1 MIRLKYPAQVFDMSE
16 RFNIFALGRTNIR
29 ILHFTWFA
37 FFMTFLVWLG
47 LGPMMPFIKESLGL
61 TDQQAK
67 VLLILNVAMTIPAR
81 IVVGML
87 VDKFGP
93 RIMYMGILVLG
104 GVISIAFAWS
114 GNYEQLA
121 ILRFLSGF
129 IGAGFVVGIRMIGE
143 WFPARQTGIAQGIY
157 GGWGNFGS
165 AGAAMTLPF
174 IAINVG
180 DADGW
185 RYAITLASIAAIAY
199 GLLYYFI
206 VSDTPKG
213 STYFKP
219 KKTGAMEITSGG
231 DLLLYILMNIPLY
244 LALALLTWKL
254 SPGNMGLIDQ
264 AAAYAIYAGLLAV
277 YAIQI
282 WKIWHINSHVLK
294 KPVPEMHRY
303 KFKQVA
309 ILDWAYL
316 VTFGTEL
323 AVVSM
328 LAMFYVSWFDIP
340 KVTAALL
347 AGIYPFIN
355 LVARPGGGWI
365 SDRIGRKRT
374 LIIVFAGITASF
386 LLLGFVHQDWPVWVV
401 VGVTIVG
408 GIFSKAGSGAV
419 YAMVPLVQRR
429 MTGQIAGM
437 VGAFGNVGAVIFL
450 TVNSL
455 VDYDQFFLFIGIV
468 AALVFFLILFCLD
481 EPKGHMVET
490 LPDGTVQVIEVS

>member
-1 MIRLKYPAQVFDMSE
+1 MSQKLNILDLKQA
-16 RFNIFALGRTNIR
+16 NIR
-29 ILHFTWFA
+29 ILHYTWFA
-37 FFMTFLVWLG
+37 FFMTFVVWLG
-47 LGPMMPFIKESLGL
+47 LGPIMPFIKEALSL

-93 RIMYMGILVLG
+93 RIMYTGILVSG
-104 GVISIAFAWS
+104 GAISIAFAWAGS
-114 GNYEQLA
+114 YEQLA
-121 ILRFLSGF
+121 LLRFLSGF

-143 WFPARQTGIAQGIY
+143 WFPAKQTGLAQGIY
-157 GGWGNFGS
+157 GGWGNFGA
-165 AGAAMTLPF
+165 AGAALSLPF
-174 IAINVG
+174 IASAVG
-180 DADGW
+180 DASGW
-185 RYAITLASIAAIAY
+185 RIALTVASIVAIAY
-199 GLLYYFI
+199 GLFYYTR
-206 VSDTPKG
+206 VTNTPKG

-219 KKTGAMEITSGG
+219 KKTGAMEITSAG
-231 DLLLYILMNIPLY
+231 DLVMYMLMNIPLF
-244 LALALLTWKL
+244 LALGVLAWKL
-254 SPGNMGLIDQ
+254 SPSNMGLIGETGTWI
-264 AAAYAIYAGLLAV
+264 IYAALISIYVLQV
-277 YAIQI
+277 
-282 WKIWHINSHVLK
+282 WKIWQINGHVLK
-294 KPVPEMHRY
+294 KPVPELHRY

-328 LAMFYVSWFDIP
+328 LAMFYVNWFDVP

-365 SDRIGRKRT
+365 SDKIGRKLT
-374 LIIVFAGITASF
+374 LGIVFTGITASF
-386 LLLGFVHQDWPVWVV
+386 LVLGLVDKAWPVWMVV
-401 VGVTIVG
+401 AVTIVG

-468 AALVFFLILFCLD
+468 AAFVLMLILFFLE
-481 EPKGHMVET
+481 EPKGQMAEI
-490 LPDGTVQVIEVS
+490 LPDGTVQMIDVK

>member
-1 MIRLKYPAQVFDMSE
+1 MSSS
-16 RFNIFALGRTNIR
+16 FNLLNIKQANIR
-29 ILHFTWFA
+29 ILHYTWFA
-37 FFMTFLVWLG
+37 FFMTFVVWLG
-47 LGPMMPFIKESLGL
+47 LGPMMPFIKEALDL

-93 RIMYMGILVLG
+93 RILYTGILVTG
-104 GVISIAFAWS
+104 GVISIAFAWADS
-114 GNYEQLA
+114 YEELA
-121 ILRFLSGF
+121 IMRFLCGF

-143 WFPARQTGIAQGIY
+143 WFPAKQTGVAQGIY

-165 AGAAMTLPF
+165 AGAAMTLPV
-174 IAINVG
+174 IAVQMG
-180 DADGW
+180 DVDGW
-185 RYAITLASIAAIAY
+185 RYAITFASLAAIAY

-206 VSDTPKG
+206 VTNTPKG

-219 KKTGAMEITSGG
+219 KKTGAMEVTCGR
-231 DLLLYILMNIPLY
+231 DLVLYILMNIPLY
-244 LALALLTWKL
+244 FALGVLTWKL
-254 SPGNMGLIDQ
+254 SPAGMGMLSHTVANLI
-264 AAAYAIYAGLLAV
+264 YVGLVGVFLFQV
-277 YAIQI
+277 
-282 WKIWHINSHVLK
+282 WKIWQINAHVIK
-294 KPVPEMHRY
+294 KPVPEMMRY

-309 ILDWAYL
+309 VLDFAYL

-328 LAMFYVSWFDIP
+328 LAMFYVTWFDIP

-347 AGIYPFIN
+347 AGIYPFLN
-355 LVARPGGGWI
+355 LVARPAGGWI
-365 SDRIGRKRT
+365 SDRIGRKLT
-374 LIIVFAGITASF
+374 LIIIFAGLTAGF
-386 LLLGFVHQDWPVWVV
+386 LTLGLVEQSWPVWVV
-401 VGVTIVG
+401 VGITIIA

-419 YAMVPLVQRR
+419 YAMVPLIQRR

-468 AALVFFLILFCLD
+468 SALVFILILAFLE
-481 EPKGHMVET
+481 EPKGQMAET
-490 LPDGTVQVIEVS
+490 LPDGTVQMLDVK

>member
-1 MIRLKYPAQVFDMSE
+1 MPEKL
-16 RFNIFALGRTNIR
+16 NIFNLGKSNIR
-29 ILHFTWFA
+29 ILHYTWFA
-37 FFMTFLVWLG
+37 FFMTFVVWLG
-47 LGPMMPFIKESLGL
+47 LGPMMPFIKEALQL

-87 VDKFGP
+87 VDKLGP
-93 RIMYMGILVLG
+93 RIMYTTILVLG
-104 GVISIAFAWS
+104 GAISIAFAWADS
-114 GNYEQLA
+114 YGTLA
-121 ILRFLSGF
+121 ILRFLCGF

-143 WFPARQTGIAQGIY
+143 WFPARQTGLAQGIY

-174 IAINVG
+174 IAVSVG
-180 DADGW
+180 DSDGW
-185 RYAITLASIAAIAY
+185 RYALTAASLAAIAY
-199 GLLYYFI
+199 GIVYYFI

-219 KKTGAMEITSGG
+219 KKMGAMEITSGR
-231 DLLLYILMNIPLY
+231 DLVLYILMNIPLF
-244 LALALLTWKL
+244 LALGILTWKL
-254 SPGNMGLIDQ
+254 SPANMGLINTFGS
-264 AAAYAIYAGLLAV
+264 YVIYAVLIAMYLGQV
-277 YAIQI
+277 
-282 WKIWHINSHVLK
+282 WKIWHLNRHVLS
-294 KPVPEMHRY
+294 KPVPELHRY

-309 ILDWAYL
+309 ILDFAYL

-365 SDRIGRKRT
+365 SDKIGRRLT
-374 LIIVFAGITASF
+374 LIIVFGGITSGF
-386 LLLGFVHQDWPVWVV
+386 LMLGMVDRSWPVWLVV
-401 VGVTIVG
+401 AITIVG

-419 YAMVPLVQRR
+419 YAMVPLIQRR

-437 VGAFGNVGAVIFL
+437 AGAFGNVGAVLFL

-455 VDYDQFFLFIGIV
+455 VDYDQFFMFIGIV
-468 AALVFFLILFCLD
+468 SACVFTLILFFLE
-481 EPKGHMVET
+481 EPQGHMVET
-490 LPDGTVQVIEVS
+490 LPDGTVQMIEVK